1 MKTSLNVA
9 KKHIPSLLAAKIVPF
24 MHSSPGIGKSSVG
37 HQIAKAYNLLFID
50 LRLSD
55 RDPSDMNGL
64 PQFVDNKAQ
73 FVPFSTFPLRGEELP
88 EGYSGWLIMLDE
100 FNSASHATQAAAYKL
115 VLDRMVGEY
124 HLHDKVVMIAAGNLE
139 DDNAIVNP
147 MSSAL
152 ISRFA
157 HFYIELNNDEWSEWA
172 AKAKI
177 DTRITSFL
185 NFKTSQLYTFKSD
198 VSTPYACPRT
208 WEMVHK
214 VIKNIPTITREH
226 TVLLASLIGEGAAR
240 EFISFLQ
247 HYTNIPTYAEIVANP
262 TTVKMDNNIG
272 TQWAVM
278 GMVCGNIT
286 EDTIDPACIY
296 LQRMAM
302 EMQVCALREVKG
314 RNPELLGTAAFR
326 KWRLALGSEIFVD

>member
-9 KKHIPSLLAAKIVPF
+9 KKHIPTLLAAKIVPF

-37 HQIAKAYNLLFID
+37 HQIAKAYKLVFID

-73 FVPFSTFPLRGEELP
+73 FVPFSTFPLQGEKVP
-88 EGYSGWLIMLDE
+88 EGYNGWLIMLDE

-124 HLHDKVVMIAAGNLE
+124 HLHDKVAMIAAGNLE

-185 NFKTSQLYTFKSD
+185 NFKKGQLYTFKAD
-198 VSTPYACPRT
+198 VSTPYACPR
-208 WEMVHK
+208 
-214 VIKNIPTITREH
+214 
-226 TVLLASLIGEGAAR
+226 
-240 EFISFLQ
+240 
-247 HYTNIPTYAEIVANP
+247 
-262 TTVKMDNNIG
+262 
-272 TQWAVM
+272 
-278 GMVCGNIT
+278 
-286 EDTIDPACIY
+286 
-296 LQRMAM
+296 
-302 EMQVCALREVKG
+302 
-314 RNPELLGTAAFR
+314 
-326 KWRLALGSEIFVD
+326 

>member
-1 MKTSLNVA
+1 MKTTLNIA
-9 KKHIPSLLAAKIVPF
+9 KKHIPALLAAKIVPF

-37 HQIAKAYNLLFID
+37 QQIAKAYKLVFID

-64 PQFVDNKAQ
+64 PQFLDNKAQ
-73 FVPFSTFPLRGEELP
+73 FVPFSTFPLQGDEVP
-88 EGYSGWLIMLDE
+88 EGYNGWLIMLDE
-100 FNSASHATQAAAYKL
+100 FNSASPATQAAAYKL

-124 HLHDKVVMIAAGNLE
+124 KLHDKVAMIAAGNLE

-157 HFYIELNNDEWSEWA
+157 HFYIELNNDEWLEWA
-172 AKAKI
+172 AKNKI

-185 NFKTSQLYTFKSD
+185 NFRPKQLYTFNPD
-198 VSTPYACPRT
+198 LSTPYSAPRT
-208 WEMVHK
+208 WEMLHK
-214 VIKNIPTITREH
+214 VIKNIGTITREH
-226 TVLLASLIGEGAAR
+226 TVLIASLVGEGAAR
-240 EFISFLQ
+240 DFISYLQ
-247 HYTNIPTYAEIVANP
+247 HYMDIPSYAEIVANP
-262 TTVKMDNNIG
+262 KTAKMDTNLG

-286 EDTIDPACIY
+286 EDTIDAACTY
-296 LQRMAM
+296 LQRMPM

-314 RNPELLGTAAFR
+314 RNPELLGTPEFR